1 MTTAEFFKADQEQ
14 WYEAWVDTE
23 VSEIV
28 SDTNTHREIF
38 EFDDVPF

>member
-14 WYEAWVDTE
+14 WYAEWVDSE

-28 SDTNTHREIF
+28 GDTNTHREIF